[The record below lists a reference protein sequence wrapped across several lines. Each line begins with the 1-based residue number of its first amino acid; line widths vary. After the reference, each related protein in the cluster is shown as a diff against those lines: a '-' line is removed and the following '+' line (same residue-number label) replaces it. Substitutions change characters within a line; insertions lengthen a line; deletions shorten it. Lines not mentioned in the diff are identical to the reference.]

1 MALAGSLM
9 GCSFSLK
16 KDADGSNKKTE
27 TTVAEE
33 TGKTDETAGMDT
45 GSDTEI
51 SVSEPVS
58 IPAVSSVFPVSS
70 ATVVSV
76 FLLLPSASFFK
87 EKLHPMRLPA
97 SAILNTINP
106 AFFSSFL
113 PSFLYLITAS
123 LYFQHFLLPAVWF

>member
-1 MALAGSLM
+1 MLSEYASGISPVPNPT
-9 GCSFSLK
+9 SFSS
-16 KDADGSNKKTE
+16 GSAAALPSDPA
-27 TTVAEE
+27 AEE
-33 TGKTDETAGMDT
+33 AS
-45 GSDTEI
+45 SDV

-76 FLLLPSASFFK
+76 FLLLPSESFFK